1 MASTVSNN
9 QIFNELKDVA
19 VAVARIEGRVGQIE
33 TSTADLMKVVIKG
46 NGHLPLTERVKK
58 LEEINCAEDIEKA
71 VEAQRATDKKR
82 NDKATKEKWGTRTW
96 AIIAAVLIY
105 LITQSIALANIFE
118 KLAAIKP

>member
-71 VEAQRATDKKR
+71 VEAARATEKKK
-82 NDKATKEKWGTRTW
+82 NEKAIKEKWGTRTW